1 MYKKHIHNNN
11 IYSVNI
17 LISVGSNDSLN
28 IITGA
33 TYMHTIAILSYI
45 NLFIGWTGTIYL
57 VYLIHS
63 SEVMPCEVM
72 PT

>member
-1 MYKKHIHNNN
+1 MYNKHIHNN

-45 NLFIGWTGTIYL
+45 NY
-57 VYLIHS
+57 
-63 SEVMPCEVM
+63 
-72 PT
+72 